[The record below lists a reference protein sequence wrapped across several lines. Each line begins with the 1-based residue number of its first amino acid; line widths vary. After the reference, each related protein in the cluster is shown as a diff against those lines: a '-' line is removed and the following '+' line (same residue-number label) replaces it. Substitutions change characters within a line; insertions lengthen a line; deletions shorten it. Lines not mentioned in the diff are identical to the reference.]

1 MGAVTEQISPAQE
14 TSKRH
19 SDDFPLSDGARY
31 PLDVPMSA
39 HPPKRENLFINLGC
53 NVALPSIILNWGSKA
68 TWLGPKWALVVALL
82 FPVGYSIYDFV
93 VRKKFNFIS
102 ALGFVS
108 VLITGTF
115 ALMQLD
121 VYWFAVKEAAVP
133 AAIGLVVL
141 TSMGTRWPLVREML
155 YNPQV
160 IDVAKIDAALDER
173 KARPTFD
180 KLLRDASLL
189 LTLSFFVSA
198 VLNYALARY
207 LLQSPAGSE
216 AFNTEL
222 AKMNLWS
229 WPVIVLPSMA
239 MTMFALWRL
248 LGGLQQVTGL
258 EFEQLMHGAPAKK

>member
-1 MGAVTEQISPAQE
+1 MPAQ
-14 TSKRH
+14 
-19 SDDFPLSDGARY
+19 
-31 PLDVPMSA
+31 
-39 HPPKRENLFINLGC
+39 PPKRENLFINLGC
-53 NVALPSIILNWGSKA
+53 NVALPSIILHWGSKA
-68 TWLGPKWALVVALL
+68 AWLGPKWALVIALV

-115 ALMQLD
+115 ALMHLD
-121 VYWFAVKEAAVP
+121 VFWFAVKEAAVP

-160 IDVAKIDAALDER
+160 IDVDRIDAALDAR
-173 KARPTFD
+173 QARPEFD
-180 KLLRDASLL
+180 KLLRDASYL

-198 VLNYALARY
+198 VLNYVLARY
-207 LLQSPAGSE
+207 LLKSPSGSE
-216 AFNTEL
+216 AFNSEL
-222 AKMNLWS
+222 ARMNLLS
-229 WPVIVLPSMA
+229 WPVIVVPSTA

-248 LGGLQQVTGL
+248 LSGLQRVTGL
-258 EFEQLMHGAPAKK
+258 ELEQLMHPAPQKK

>member
-1 MGAVTEQISPAQE
+1 MP
-14 TSKRH
+14 
-19 SDDFPLSDGARY
+19 
-31 PLDVPMSA
+31 A

-68 TWLGPKWALVVALL
+68 AWLGPKWALVVALV

-102 ALGFVS
+102 ALGFFS

-133 AAIGLVVL
+133 GVIGLVVL
-141 TSMGTRWPLVREML
+141 VSMGTRWPLVREML

-160 IDVAKIDAALDER
+160 IDVPRIDAALDER
-173 KARPTFD
+173 QARPAFD
-180 KLLRDASLL
+180 KLLRDASYL
-189 LTLSFFVSA
+189 LTLSFLVSA
-198 VLNYALARY
+198 VLNYVLARY
-207 LLQSPAGSE
+207 LLKSPAGSE
-216 AFNTEL
+216 AFNSEL
-222 AKMNLWS
+222 ARMNLLS
-229 WPVIVLPSMA
+229 WPVIVLPSTA

-248 LGGLQQVTGL
+248 LGGLQRVTGL
-258 EFEQLMHGAPAKK
+258 ELEQLMHSAPEKK

>member
-1 MGAVTEQISPAQE
+1 M
-14 TSKRH
+14 
-19 SDDFPLSDGARY
+19 
-31 PLDVPMSA
+31 
-39 HPPKRENLFINLGC
+39 PPPPQKRENLFINLGC
-53 NVALPSIILNWGSKA
+53 NVALPSIILTWGSKA
-68 TWLGPKWALVVALL
+68 TWLGPKWALVLALI
-82 FPVGYSIYDFV
+82 FPLGYSIYDFV

-115 ALMQLD
+115 ALMKLD
-121 VYWFAVKEAAVP
+121 PFWFAVKEAAVP

-141 TSMGTRWPLVREML
+141 ISMGTRWPLVQEML

-160 IDVAKIDAALDER
+160 IDVDRIDAVLAER
-173 KARPTFD
+173 QARPEFD
-180 KLLRDASLL
+180 KLLRDASYL

-207 LLQSPAGSE
+207 LLKSPSGSE
-216 AFNTEL
+216 AFNSEL

-248 LGGLQQVTGL
+248 LGGLQRVTGL
-258 EFEQLMHGAPAKK
+258 ELEQLMHTAPEKK